1 MHVRV
6 EQHFSPSVTLDGAHV
21 LRNAANK
28 MVKYS
33 SLVNQRIDRYTL
45 LEKIGSGGMA
55 TVFRARDENLD
66 REVAVKILHKHLA
79 DEEGFYGR
87 FVQEARAIASLNHP
101 NIVQVYD
108 FNRIE
113 HEGQTLT
120 YMVMRYVADQTLEN
134 ILKHHQAQG
143 LMIPIDRVQHIM
155 LDLCAAL
162 EYAHQKGM
170 IHRDLKPSNVLVEQ
184 NDHAVLTDF
193 GIVKLAGSSARHTQ
207 DGTIVGT
214 PAYMSPEQATGEEI
228 DSRSD
233 LYALGVV
240 LFEMLTG
247 RTPYEGD
254 DTLSVLLK
262 HIQMPI
268 PSLSDY
274 IRVDNEA
281 YDRIITKALAKDPAA
296 RYQTASEFALD
307 LRAFLHTE
315 RERTLILP
323 DAKLSPSLTTSDVPN
338 KPTTSRPTRSI
349 LQTIESAV
357 LQPAKQNPL
366 GFAALAIAVVALLI
380 VARLTQERPSNS
392 EQELAPASVQD
403 VVSAM
408 TSEEVFGLVTFSDGE
423 RFNAAWQ
430 QTQEGVVQRV
440 IRDGQYIITNT
451 LSNTA
456 TTSLFNPDYFRYR
469 DVQITMD
476 AALTEDSAPNSA
488 YGIVFRYQDPDNYN
502 VFAVDSEA
510 RFSLWTRENGLW
522 RELRNTGENWT
533 LTDAARP
540 RGQQNKLTII
550 VFRNLLVGYINSQLV
565 VRLQEDTFSEG
576 AIGIYTASPAVGT
589 STVLVDSFL
598 IARGENPAFSMT
610 ESVGGMRRPTATPT
624 VPPTSAPRE
633 QSPTPESTPESQ

>member
-1 MHVRV
+1 
-6 EQHFSPSVTLDGAHV
+6 
-21 LRNAANK
+21 

-108 FNRIE
+108 FNQIE
-113 HEGQTLT
+113 HEGQTIT
-120 YMVMRYVADQTLEN
+120 FMVMRYVADQTLEN

-143 LMIPIDRVQHIM
+143 LMIPIDRVQRIM

-162 EYAHQKGM
+162 EYAHEKGM

-184 NDHAVLTDF
+184 DDHAVLTDF

-214 PAYMSPEQATGEEI
+214 PAYMSPEQATGEAI

-233 LYALGVV
+233 LYALGVI

-323 DAKLSPSLTTSDVPN
+323 TAKLSPSLTTSDVPN
-338 KPTTSRPTRSI
+338 KATTSRPTRSI

-357 LQPAKQNPL
+357 LQPAKQNPP

-380 VARLTQERPSNS
+380 VARLTQERPSNP

-423 RFNAAWQ
+423 RFNVAWQ

-476 AALTEDSAPNSA
+476 AALTEDSAPQQ
-488 YGIVFRYQDPDNYN
+488 RLWH
-502 VFAVDSEA
+502 
-510 RFSLWTRENGLW
+510 RFSLS
-522 RELRNTGENWT
+522 
-533 LTDAARP
+533 RP
-540 RGQQNKLTII
+540 RQLQRVRCGQ
-550 VFRNLLVGYINSQLV
+550 
-565 VRLQEDTFSEG
+565 
-576 AIGIYTASPAVGT
+576 
-589 STVLVDSFL
+589 
-598 IARGENPAFSMT
+598 
-610 ESVGGMRRPTATPT
+610 
-624 VPPTSAPRE
+624 
-633 QSPTPESTPESQ
+633 

>member
-1 MHVRV
+1 
-6 EQHFSPSVTLDGAHV
+6 
-21 LRNAANK
+21 

-33 SLVNQRIDRYTL
+33 SLLNQRIDRYTL

-66 REVAVKILHKHLA
+66 RDVAVKILHKHLA

-108 FNRIE
+108 FNRVE

-134 ILKHHQAQG
+134 ILKYHQANKQ
-143 LMIPIDRVQHIM
+143 MIPIERVQRIM
-155 LDLCAAL
+155 LDLCTAL
-162 EYAHQKGM
+162 EYAHSKGM

-193 GIVKLAGSSARHTQ
+193 GIVKLAGSSNSHTQ

-214 PAYMSPEQATGEEI
+214 PAYMSPEQATGETL
-228 DSRSD
+228 DGRSD
-233 LYALGVV
+233 LYALGVI

-247 RTPYEGD
+247 HTPYEGD

-268 PSLSDY
+268 PSLSEY
-274 IRVDNEA
+274 IRVNNDA
-281 YDRIITKALAKDPAA
+281 YDRIIMKALAKDPAA
-296 RYQTASEFALD
+296 RYQTAEEFASD
-307 LRAFLHTE
+307 LRTFLTTE
-315 RERTLILP
+315 REMTLVLP
-323 DAKLSPSLTTSDVPN
+323 TAKADVITPTTSDSAS
-338 KPTTSRPTRSI
+338 KPTTTNPNRTI

-357 LQPAKQNPL
+357 LQPARQNPL
-366 GFAALAIAVVALLI
+366 AFTALAVAVVALLI
-380 VARLTQERPSNS
+380 VARLTQERTSVVDTPPS
-392 EQELAPASVQD
+392 PVSVQE
-403 VVSAM
+403 VVSSM
-408 TSEEVFGLVTFSDGE
+408 TSEEVFGFITFTEGE
-423 RFNAAWQ
+423 RFNTAWQ
-430 QTQEGVVQRV
+430 QNSAGVVQRV

-451 LSNTA
+451 LRDTA
-456 TTSLFNPDYFRYR
+456 TTSLFNPDYYRYR

-476 AALTEDSAPNSA
+476 ATLTEDSAPSSA

-502 VFAVDSEA
+502 VFAVDGEA
-510 RFSLWTRENGLW
+510 RFSLWTRENGIW
-522 RELRNTGENWT
+522 RELRDAGENWT
-533 LTDAARP
+533 LIDAALP

-576 AIGIYTASPAVGT
+576 AIGIYTASPATGT
-589 STVLVDSFL
+589 STVMVDSFL

-610 ESVGGMRRPTATPT
+610 ENIGGMRRPTATPH
-624 VPPTSAPRE
+624 PQPTTEPTE

>member
-1 MHVRV
+1 MYVRV

-21 LRNAANK
+21 LRNATNN

-108 FNRIE
+108 FNQIE

-143 LMIPIDRVQHIM
+143 LMIPIDRVQNIM

-184 NDHAVLTDF
+184 NDRAVLTDF
-193 GIVKLAGSSARHTQ
+193 GIVKLADSSARHTQ

-214 PAYMSPEQATGEEI
+214 PAYMSPEQATGETI

-233 LYALGVV
+233 LYALGVI
-240 LFEMLTG
+240 LFELLTG

-281 YDRIITKALAKDPAA
+281 YERIINKALAKDPAA

-307 LRAFLHTE
+307 LRAYLNTE
-315 RERTLILP
+315 RERTLVLP
-323 DAKLSPSLTTSDVPN
+323 TTKTAAPLTTSDVPN
-338 KPTTSRPTRSI
+338 KPTRTI
-349 LQTIESAV
+349 LQTIESTV
-357 LQPAKQNPL
+357 LQPARQNPL
-366 GFAALAIAVVALLI
+366 GFAALAVAVVSLLI
-380 VARLTQERPSNS
+380 VARLTQERPSTP
-392 EQELAPASVQD
+392 EQDVLPLSVQD

-408 TSEEVFGLVTFSDGE
+408 TSEEVFGLITFSDGE
-423 RFNAAWQ
+423 RFNVAWQ

-476 AALTEDSAPNSA
+476 ATLTEDSAPNSA

-522 RELRNTGENWT
+522 RELRNAGENWT

-589 STVLVDSFL
+589 STVLIDSFL

-610 ESVGGMRRPTATPT
+610 ESVSGMRRPTATPT
-624 VPPTSAPRE
+624 MPPTSAPRE

>member
-1 MHVRV
+1 
-6 EQHFSPSVTLDGAHV
+6 
-21 LRNAANK
+21 

-33 SLVNQRIDRYTL
+33 SLLNQRIDRYTL

-66 REVAVKILHKHLA
+66 RDVAVKILHKHLA

-108 FNRIE
+108 FNRVE
-113 HEGQTLT
+113 HEGQPLT

-134 ILKHHQAQG
+134 ILKHHQANKQ
-143 LMIPIDRVQHIM
+143 MIPIERVQRIM

-162 EYAHQKGM
+162 EYAHSKGM

-193 GIVKLAGSSARHTQ
+193 GIVKLAGSSNGHTQ

-214 PAYMSPEQATGEEI
+214 PAYMSPEQATGETL
-228 DSRSD
+228 DGRSD
-233 LYALGVV
+233 LYALGVI

-268 PSLSDY
+268 PSLSEY
-274 IRVDNEA
+274 IRVNNDA
-281 YDRIITKALAKDPAA
+281 YDRIIMKALAKDPAA
-296 RYQTASEFALD
+296 RYQTAEEFASD
-307 LRAFLHTE
+307 LRAFLNTE
-315 RERTLILP
+315 RELTIVLP
-323 DAKLSPSLTTSDVPN
+323 TAKAAAVAPSIADSPA
-338 KPTTSRPTRSI
+338 KPTTATPTRTI

-357 LQPAKQNPL
+357 LQPARQNPL
-366 GFAALAIAVVALLI
+366 AFAALAVAVFALLI
-380 VARLTQERPSNS
+380 VARLTQERPSVVDTPPS
-392 EQELAPASVQD
+392 PVSVQG
-403 VVSAM
+403 VVSSM
-408 TSEEVFGLVTFSDGE
+408 TSEEVFGLITFAEGE
-423 RFNAAWQ
+423 RFNTAWQ
-430 QTQEGVVQRV
+430 QNQEGVVQRV

-451 LSNTA
+451 LRDAA
-456 TTSLFNPDYFRYR
+456 TTSLFNPEAHRYR
-469 DVQITMD
+469 DVQITID
-476 AALTEDSAPNSA
+476 ATLTEDSDPASA
-488 YGIVFRYQDPDNYN
+488 FGIVFRYQDPDNYN
-502 VFAVDSEA
+502 VFAVDGEA
-510 RFSLWTRENGLW
+510 RFSLWTRENGIW
-522 RELRNTGENWT
+522 RELRDAGENWT
-533 LTDAARP
+533 LIDAALP

-576 AIGIYTASPAVGT
+576 AIGIYTASPATGT
-589 STVLVDSFL
+589 STVIVDTVL

-610 ESVGGMRRPTATPT
+610 ENIGGMRRPTATPSPEAT
-624 VPPTSAPRE
+624 SEPTE

>member
-1 MHVRV
+1 
-6 EQHFSPSVTLDGAHV
+6 
-21 LRNAANK
+21 

-33 SLVNQRIDRYTL
+33 ALINQRIDRYTL

-66 REVAVKILHKHLA
+66 RDVAVKILHKHLA

-108 FNRIE
+108 FNRVE
-113 HEGQTLT
+113 HEGQPLT

-134 ILKHHQAQG
+134 ILKHHQANKQ
-143 LMIPIDRVQHIM
+143 MIPIERVKHIM

-162 EYAHQKGM
+162 EYAHSKGM

-193 GIVKLAGSSARHTQ
+193 GIVKLAGSSGGHTQ
-207 DGTIVGT
+207 EGTIVGT
-214 PAYMSPEQATGEEI
+214 PAYMSPEQATG
-228 DSRSD
+228 DTLDGRSD
-233 LYALGVV
+233 LYALGVI

-247 RTPYEGD
+247 HTPYEGD

-281 YDRIITKALAKDPAA
+281 YDRIIMKALAKDPAA
-296 RYQTASEFALD
+296 RYQTAEEFASD
-307 LRAFLHTE
+307 LRAFLNTE
-315 RERTLILP
+315 REMTLILP
-323 DAKLSPSLTTSDVPN
+323 TAKADVVSATTSGSPTG
-338 KPTTSRPTRSI
+338 KPTTMNPTRTI
-349 LQTIESAV
+349 LQTIEIAV
-357 LQPAKQNPL
+357 LQPARQNPL
-366 GFAALAIAVVALLI
+366 AFVALAVAVIALLI
-380 VARLTQERPSNS
+380 VARLTQERPVVVDTPPS
-392 EQELAPASVQD
+392 PMSVQD

-408 TSEEVFGLVTFSDGE
+408 TSEEVFGFITFAEGE

-430 QTQEGVVQRV
+430 QNQEGVVRRV

-451 LSNTA
+451 LRDTA
-456 TTSLFNPDYFRYR
+456 TTSLFNPEHYRYR

-476 AALTEDSAPNSA
+476 ATLTEDSAPSSA

-502 VFAVDSEA
+502 VFAVDGEA
-510 RFSLWTRENGLW
+510 RFSLWTRENGIW
-522 RELRNTGENWT
+522 RELRDAGENWT
-533 LTDAARP
+533 LIDAALP

-576 AIGIYTASPAVGT
+576 AIGIYTASPTTGT
-589 STVLVDSFL
+589 STVIVDSVL

-610 ESVGGMRRPTATPT
+610 ESIGGVRRPTATPT
-624 VPPTSAPRE
+624 PSPTSAPTE

>member
-1 MHVRV
+1 MRVRV
-6 EQHFSPSVTLDGAHV
+6 EQHFSSSVTLDGAHV
-21 LRNAANK
+21 LRNATNN

-33 SLVNQRIDRYTL
+33 PLVNQRIDRYTL

-108 FNRIE
+108 FNQIE

-184 NDHAVLTDF
+184 NDRAVLTDF
-193 GIVKLAGSSARHTQ
+193 GIVKLAGSLARHTQ

-214 PAYMSPEQATGEEI
+214 PAYMSPEQATGETI

-233 LYALGVV
+233 LYALGVI
-240 LFEMLTG
+240 LFELLTG

-268 PSLSDY
+268 PSLSNY

-281 YDRIITKALAKDPAA
+281 YERIITKALAKDPAA

-307 LRAFLHTE
+307 LRAYLHTE

-323 DAKLSPSLTTSDVPN
+323 TIKTAAPLTTSDVPN
-338 KPTTSRPTRSI
+338 KPTRTI

-366 GFAALAIAVVALLI
+366 GFAALAVAVVSLLI
-380 VARLTQERPSNS
+380 VARLTQERPSTS
-392 EQELAPASVQD
+392 EQDALPLSVQD

-408 TSEEVFGLVTFSDGE
+408 TSEEVFGLITFSDGE
-423 RFNAAWQ
+423 SLNVAWQ

-451 LSNTA
+451 LNNTA

-476 AALTEDSAPNSA
+476 ATLTEDSAPNSA

-522 RELRNTGENWT
+522 RELRNAGENWT
-533 LTDAARP
+533 PTDAALP
-540 RGQQNKLTII
+540 RGQQNRLTII

-565 VRLQEDTFSEG
+565 VRLQEDTFNEG

-610 ESVGGMRRPTATPT
+610 ESVSGMRRPAATPT
-624 VPPTSAPRE
+624 MPPTSAPRE